1 MVKKLAKFQNQIKDA
16 CPADIKAEWN
26 WKIKTEQPEFGA
38 AAINKVFKINQKRSS
53 PIFESKFQ
61 PKDEKVIK
69 EEKKVAKT
77 QFKEEI
83 IGLED
88 LLEAV

>member
-1 MVKKLAKFQNQIKDA
+1 
-16 CPADIKAEWN
+16 
-26 WKIKTEQPEFGA
+26 
-38 AAINKVFKINQKRSS
+38 
-53 PIFESKFQ
+53 
-61 PKDEKVIK
+61 VIK